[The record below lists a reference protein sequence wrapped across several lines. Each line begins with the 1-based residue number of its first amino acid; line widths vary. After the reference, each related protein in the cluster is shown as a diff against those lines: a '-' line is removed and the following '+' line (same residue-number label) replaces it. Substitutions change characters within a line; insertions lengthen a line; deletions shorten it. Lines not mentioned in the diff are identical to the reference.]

1 MKSIDEH
8 IQKDQSE
15 LEAAKATGDQA
26 KQRHLTEELKSLEEY
41 KEHNPEDKH
50 DPTSLELY
58 CDANPDADE
67 CRVYDDWS
75 FTGVSTPQARISK
88 MLVRKPTSIFYGF
101 KPLISFPDPINLKNS
116 AHLEIIA
123 KYFSLINFLISV
135 LGYLYDDKDFKKT
148 LKLELFLR
156 FELINGKTIK

>member
-15 LEAAKATGDQA
+15 IEAARASGDEA
-26 KQRHLTEELKSLEEY
+26 KVRHLTSELHSLEEY

-67 CRVYDDWS
+67 CRVYDDCALS
-75 FTGVSTPQARISK
+75 
-88 MLVRKPTSIFYGF
+88 GF
-101 KPLISFPDPINLKNS
+101 FVMSLSPKAGFFMPIRS
-116 AHLEIIA
+116 C
-123 KYFSLINFLISV
+123 SQP
-135 LGYLYDDKDFKKT
+135 
-148 LKLELFLR
+148 
-156 FELINGKTIK
+156 

>member
-1 MKSIDEH
+1 MASRKPGRILESRFKLAELSVGTMKSIDEH

-41 KEHNPEDKH
+41 KEHNPQDKH

-67 CRVYDDWS
+67 CRVYDD
-75 FTGVSTPQARISK
+75 
-88 MLVRKPTSIFYGF
+88 
-101 KPLISFPDPINLKNS
+101 
-116 AHLEIIA
+116 
-123 KYFSLINFLISV
+123 
-135 LGYLYDDKDFKKT
+135 
-148 LKLELFLR
+148 
-156 FELINGKTIK
+156 